1 MLDTETRPGN
11 GDMMMGYMYNQQ
23 LLSSSE
29 DVDKDGN
36 SVEALHQVDKSP
48 ASSPG
53 ELQYY
58 LSMKN
63 DSWNKQF

>member
-29 DVDKDGN
+29 EVDKDGN

-53 ELQYY
+53 ELQNTFIYENWGQ
-58 LSMKN
+58 LK
-63 DSWNKQF
+63 